1 MSISGT
7 LANALSGLTAASRA
21 AQLVSSNV
29 SNSMTEGYARR
40 EIELSA
46 RTNTG
51 TSAGVQVDG
60 IRRVVDETL
69 LRDRRLADAA
79 VGNATEIATF
89 DRSLLE
95 LVGLPEDPGSLSKRV
110 AEFESALIEAA
121 SRPDSDARLAAV
133 VGAAMTIASGFN
145 GISDGIQQLRTDADR
160 AIATEVDRLNASLVQ
175 LAELN
180 GQILR
185 AAGSQSDVP
194 GLLDQRQMLIDEFSE
209 TVPIRQ
215 IAREN
220 GTVALY
226 SMSGALLLDATP
238 ATFGFEPTSPIT
250 PDMTL
255 QSGALSG
262 LTINGQVIPTGNEFS
277 PIAGGSLAA
286 LFDVR
291 DARSVE
297 AQEAIDA
304 LAGDLIA
311 RFEGSAV
318 DPSLLPADA
327 GLFTDAGGVYS
338 STDTVGLSGR
348 IAVNAAV
355 VPADGGQIWRIRDG
369 IGATMP
375 GPAGDSSL
383 LSQLSM
389 AISALQT
396 PIGGGFGGAAR
407 TFSGLSSDLL
417 SRFGQAQLGS
427 ERALTF
433 DQVRRDSL
441 RQSELANGVDTD
453 QEMQKLLLIE
463 QAYAA
468 NARVIQTADQLIQTL
483 LEI

>member
-29 SNSMTEGYARR
+29 SNAMTEGYARR

-60 IRRVVDETL
+60 IRRIVDETL

-79 VGNATEIATF
+79 VGNAAEIADF
-89 DRSLLE
+89 DRSLMDLI
-95 LVGLPEDPGSLSKRV
+95 GLPEETGSLSGRV
-110 AEFESALIEAA
+110 ANFEAALIEAT
-121 SRPDSDARLAAV
+121 SRPDSDARLASVVNAAV
-133 VGAAMTIASGFN
+133 SLTRGLNA
-145 GISDGIQQLRTDADR
+145 ISDGVQLLRTDADA
-160 AIATEVDRLNASLVQ
+160 AISSEVERLNASLVQ
-175 LAELN
+175 LADLN

-185 AAGSQSDVP
+185 ASGSPNDVP
-194 GLLDQRQMLIDEFSE
+194 GLLDQRQMLIDAFSE
-209 TVPIRQ
+209 VVPIRQ
-215 IAREN
+215 VAREN
-220 GTVALY
+220 GSVALY
-226 SMSGALLLDATP
+226 SMGGALLLDAKP
-238 ATFGFEPTSPIT
+238 ATFGFQSTSPIT
-250 PDMTL
+250 ADMTL

-262 LTINGQVIPTGNEFS
+262 LTINDQPITTGTEFS

-291 DARSVE
+291 DVRSIE
-297 AQEAIDA
+297 AQGALDA
-304 LAGDLIA
+304 LAGDLIS
-311 RFEGSAV
+311 RFEGSAI
-318 DPSLLPADA
+318 DPTLLPTDA

-338 STDTVGLSGR
+338 APDVVGLAAR
-348 IAVNAAV
+348 LAVNSRV
-355 VPADGGQIWRIRDG
+355 VPADGGEIWRIRDG
-369 IGATMP
+369 IGAVAA
-375 GPAGDSSL
+375 GPAGDSTL
-383 LSQLSM
+383 LSGLSE
-389 AISALQT
+389 AISALQA

-407 TFSGLSSDLL
+407 SFSGLGSDLV

-427 ERALTF
+427 ERALAF

-441 RQSELANGVDTD
+441 RQSELQNGVDTD